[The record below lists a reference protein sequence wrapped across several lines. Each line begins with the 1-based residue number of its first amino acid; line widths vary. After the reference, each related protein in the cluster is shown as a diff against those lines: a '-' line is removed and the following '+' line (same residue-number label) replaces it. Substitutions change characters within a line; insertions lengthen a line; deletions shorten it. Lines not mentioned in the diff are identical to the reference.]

1 MPGYLVQQGATVI
14 CAHGGQAQPM
24 TPNPRVKL
32 SGQPTALQT
41 VPYTIA
47 GCSNPPPPPNVGP
60 CVTANWISGSMRI
73 KSIGQPLVLQDSI
86 ASCIPT
92 GTPLTVAVAQM
103 RVKGM

>member
-24 TPNPRVKL
+24 MPNLRVKL

-41 VPYTIA
+41 SLYTIA

-60 CVTANWISGSMRI
+60 CVTANWITGAMRVKSM
-73 KSIGQPLVLQDSI
+73 GQPVLLQDSRSVC
-86 ASCIPT
+86 APT
-92 GTPLTVAVAQM
+92 GTPLTVVVAQL
-103 RVKGM
+103 RVKGI